1 MTVCCLTYLNIHIIL
16 DVNLAARRR
25 IIVAW
30 VNDGLLIGDDRQP
43 VRDLDNYTVSK
54 TALCYSILVDVVCVS
69 LNTSY
74 QCT

>member
-1 MTVCCLTYLNIHIIL
+1 
-16 DVNLAARRR
+16 
-25 IIVAW
+25 VAW
-30 VNDGLLIGDDRQP
+30 VNDGLLIEDDRQP